1 MSSFTFIHAADLHLD
16 AAFKGVAATAPHI
29 ANALQKATFEALS
42 RLTKLACT
50 LRPSF
55 VVLAGDIYN
64 QEDHSLKA
72 RFALLDACKQMQQA
86 GVRVFI
92 VHGNHDPLRQSE
104 RTFQYPEN
112 VTVFGTEGVEQVR
125 VHNDQ
130 GELVSIVHGISH
142 GKDNERRNLARQFS
156 RAAEDVFQVAV
167 LHCTV
172 DSVAASEQ
180 YAPASVADFAKSEID
195 YWALGHIHEQQIIS
209 TEPFAAYSGNIQ
221 GLHINEQGE
230 RGCLVVNVADNQVQ
244 ATHHT
249 LGPIQWKIERLDI
262 ASMEYI
268 DALEE
273 AVEESLE
280 SLVQS
285 LPDGSDGII
294 VRLILEGR
302 TALDAELRKNGATKE
317 LLERL
322 REDLIHKTPFLWLK
336 DIELACKPDVDLDAM
351 RTRPDLLG
359 EALTIAGQLTRGG
372 EQNVTEL
379 EEAISELYGSRT
391 TRRHL
396 NVLTEEE
403 LLQLATEAQYLCLD
417 LLEVE

>member
-16 AAFKGVAATAPHI
+16 AAFKGVAAAAPHI
-29 ANALQKATFEALS
+29 AKALQQATFEALS
-42 RLTKLACT
+42 RLTKLACS

-55 VVLAGDIYN
+55 VVLAGDVYN
-64 QEDHSLKA
+64 QEDHSLRA
-72 RFALLDACKQMQQA
+72 RFALLDSCKQMQKA

-104 RTFQYPEN
+104 RTFQFPEN

-125 VHNDQ
+125 VYNDQ
-130 GELVSIVHGISH
+130 NELVTIVHGISH
-142 GKDNERRNLARQFS
+142 GKDNERRNLARLFF
-156 RAAEDVFQVAV
+156 RAPEDVFQVAA

-195 YWALGHIHEQQIIS
+195 YWALGHIHEQQVVS
-209 TEPFAAYSGNIQ
+209 KEPFVAYSGNIQ

-230 RGCLVVNVADNQVQ
+230 RGCLVVNVTDNQIQ
-244 ATHHT
+244 TSHHT
-249 LGPIQWKIERLDI
+249 LGPIQWKIEAVDI
-262 ASMEYI
+262 SSMEYI
-268 DALEE
+268 DA
-273 AVEESLE
+273 VEDAIETSLE
-280 SLVQS
+280 SVVQA
-285 LPDGSDGII
+285 LPDESDGII

-302 TALDAELRKNGATKE
+302 TSLDAELRKNGAIKE

-322 REDLIHKTPFLWLK
+322 REHLMNKTPFLWLK
-336 DIELACKPDVDLDAM
+336 DIELACKPDVDLEAM

-359 EALTIAGQLTRGG
+359 EALTVAGQLTRGG
-372 EQNVTEL
+372 KQNVAEL
-379 EEAISELYGSRT
+379 EEAISELYGPRT
-391 TRRHL
+391 NKRHL
-396 NVLTEEE
+396 NLLTEEE